1 MNKPELFRQG
11 RGADLDGSTQLA
23 RSQLRGREHERWP
36 SSIFHPRQ
44 PRRPAG
50 NRRRSSLPHLATR
63 RHSHRP
69 PRRFLQEG
77 ALCALDLLSAS
88 GFINYFGRLELP
100 ADSLDDDEALG
111 SGLQV
116 KPVLLQKGDTKL
128 ALYGMG
134 NIRDE
139 RFHYEMKHNRIKM
152 FRPAEDPD
160 DWFNILLVHQNRCA
174 ALSLV
179 HLFHVWRGY

>member
-1 MNKPELFRQG
+1 M
-11 RGADLDGSTQLA
+11 
-23 RSQLRGREHERWP
+23 
-36 SSIFHPRQ
+36 
-44 PRRPAG
+44 
-50 NRRRSSLPHLATR
+50 
-63 RHSHRP
+63 
-69 PRRFLQEG
+69 
-77 ALCALDLLSAS
+77 
-88 GFINYFGRLELP
+88 INYFGRLELP
-100 ADSLDDDEALG
+100 GDALDDEEALG

-160 DWFNILLVHQNRCA
+160 DWFNILLVHQNRF
-174 ALSLV
+174 ALSP
-179 HLFHVWRGY
+179 